1 MKKLMIL
8 FAIAV
13 ISFFAVSCEKDKI
26 EPVEEEFTESIYQ
39 LTVFTDDEKIDY
51 CRFTVH
57 CDPPRENITDRQMVK
72 RDGKFEFKFGLSL
85 DTYGDQLIKVSL
97 YATNFNVTPGIV
109 YRDYQIVEVEGN
121 AYDNPH
127 QIIFEV
133 GD

>member
-13 ISFFAVSCEKDKI
+13 MSFFAVSCEEEEI

-51 CRFTVH
+51 CVFTVH
-57 CDPPRENITDRQMVK
+57 CDPPRENLTGRKMVK
-72 RDGKFEFKFGLSL
+72 GDGKFEFKFGLSL
-85 DTYGDQLIKVSL
+85 DTYGGQLIKVSIS
-97 YATNFNVTPGIV
+97 ATNFNVTPGIV
-109 YRDYQIVEVEGN
+109 YRDYKIVEVEGN
-121 AYDNPH
+121 ANDNPH

>member
-13 ISFFAVSCEKDKI
+13 MSFFVVSCEEDEI
-26 EPVEEEFTESIYQ
+26 EPVEEFTSSWYQ

-72 RDGKFEFKFGLSL
+72 RDGKFEFKFSLLL

-121 AYDNPH
+121 ANDNPH

>member
-1 MKKLMIL
+1 
-8 FAIAV
+8 
-13 ISFFAVSCEKDKI
+13 
-26 EPVEEEFTESIYQ
+26 
-39 LTVFTDDEKIDY
+39 
-51 CRFTVH
+51 
-57 CDPPRENITDRQMVK
+57 MVK
-72 RDGKFEFKFGLSL
+72 RDGKFEFKFSLLL